1 MIRFAQTWSPVAV
14 CLVWATI
21 LALNLE
27 TRGVTIAGRILLG
40 LTLGLHIRQEFHE
53 HRLT

>member
-1 MIRFAQTWSPVAV
+1 
-14 CLVWATI
+14 VWATI

-27 TRGVTIAGRILLG
+27 TRGVTDRRAHPAG